1 MMAKTSFRSKKEFVE
16 VMDKLF
22 TLMST
27 DPKVG
32 PKLAVARVPQR
43 WEFTDLG
50 IVLNS
55 TYADEAAA
63 KKGHFLKWVWGDEK
77 CDWEP
82 AVEMK
87 MKSDVANKYFQGK
100 ENVALAIATGR
111 IRSKG
116 SIAKALKMIPI
127 TKPVY
132 EKYRRMLEKEGY
144 EHLLL

>member
-1 MMAKTSFRSKKEFVE
+1 MAKAAFKSKKEFIE

-50 IVLNS
+50 LVLHA
-55 TYADEAAA
+55 TYADQKAA

-77 CDWEP
+77 CDWDP
-82 AVEMK
+82 DVEMK

-100 ENVALAIATGR
+100 ENVPLAVASGR
-111 IRSKG
+111 IRTKG
-116 SIAKALKMIPI
+116 NFAKALKLIPI
-127 TKPVY
+127 TKPIY
-132 EKYRRMLEKEGY
+132 PKYRRMLEEEGY